1 MTLSA
6 PVRAIDTE
14 DLESA
19 VETALWNYS
28 PIRESLSDLQ
38 VVVSVDGRV
47 EVSGPVRSGLIKDGV
62 LEALRWVPGV
72 TGIVDGMV
80 ADNELEIQVA
90 VALARDSR
98 LSSLSPGAIAVHSHL
113 GHVTLVGRL
122 KDEALGGTAV
132 EVASVVTG
140 VKSIDDHTAAR

>member
-1 MTLSA
+1 MSLTEGSSSMTQTLT
-6 PVRAIDTE
+6 VE

-19 VETALWNYS
+19 VENALWNYP

-38 VVVSVDGRV
+38 VKVSPDGRV
-47 EVSGPVRSGLIKDGV
+47 EVYGPVRAGLIKDGV

-72 TGIVDGMV
+72 TGVVDGLV

-90 VALARDSR
+90 VALARDPR

-113 GHVTLVGRL
+113 GRVTLVGRL
-122 KDEALGGTAV
+122 KDEALRELSDRFPSNV
-132 EVASVVTG
+132 SQL
-140 VKSIDDHTAAR
+140 S

>member
-1 MTLSA
+1 MTQTTT
-6 PVRAIDTE
+6 VE

-28 PIRESLSDLQ
+28 PVRESLSDLH
-38 VVVSVDGRV
+38 VTVSPDGRV

-72 TGIVDGMV
+72 TGIVDGLV

-90 VALARDSR
+90 IALARDPR
-98 LSSLSPGAIAVHSHL
+98 LSSLSPGAISVHSHL
-113 GHVTLVGRL
+113 GRVTLVARL
-122 KDEALGGTAV
+122 KGEALSAAAA
-132 EVASVVTG
+132 EVASQVAG
-140 VKSIDDHTAAR
+140 VRGVDDHTAAGSPAV

>member
-1 MTLSA
+1 MTQTLT
-6 PVRAIDTE
+6 VE

-38 VVVSVDGRV
+38 VKVSSDGRV
-47 EVSGPVRSGLIKDGV
+47 DVSGPVRSGLKKDGV

-90 VALARDSR
+90 LALARDPR

-113 GHVTLVGRL
+113 GRVTLVGRL
-122 KDEALGGTAV
+122 KDEALGGVAV
-132 EVASVVTG
+132 EVTSQVSG
-140 VKSIDDHTAAR
+140 VKSVDDRSAAE

>member
-1 MTLSA
+1 MTQTMT
-6 PVRAIDTE
+6 VE

-19 VETALWNYS
+19 VEAALWNYS
-28 PIRESLSDLQ
+28 PIRESLSDLH
-38 VVVSVDGRV
+38 VVVSTDGRV
-47 EVSGPVRSGLIKDGV
+47 EVSGPVRSGLKKDGV

-90 VALARDSR
+90 FALARDAR

-113 GHVTLVGRL
+113 GAVTLVGRL
-122 KDEALGGTAV
+122 EDEAARAAAV
-132 EVASVVTG
+132 EVASQVTG
-140 VKSIDDHTAAR
+140 VKSVDDHTAAR